1 MKNKTSLIKC
11 AAVIAALLC
20 SMQVP
25 TRAITVVDA
34 QNKQPISSAAVF
46 NNKGSIIG
54 FTDADGIFSADTP
67 SDFPLNIQCL
77 GYEYG
82 KASSN
87 DMTVE
92 MAQRSYKLPE
102 VTVKPESK
110 DIMRVVCYQRSFIT
124 AKYED
129 KCNSTIEEGFFDIFI
144 PLNEKLKKMKG
155 LNKRRTLKTHRYM
168 CFTKKNDTDS
178 FAYNTKPGN
187 MHELST
193 EMAGLKPETDIVEPE
208 SLQQLESG
216 TAGYYKKP
224 YGTIVCTKTPQTF
237 QTETDYVKEHI
248 KPGKNCYS
256 PNVLKSL
263 GATTDFYKYTGK
275 TIFRTNSKHSYGY
288 QDIIISSCSF
298 VMDLRGKWFKR
309 ILNTDDTI
317 KVKGFDE
324 VYCADIEYYTADE
337 FTQMTS
343 EKKIPPYRKDIPENV
358 QPLDPAQQRIVDRC
372 NQIRMLQKDT
382 PTDKNE

>member
-11 AAVIAALLC
+11 AATIAALLC
-20 SMQVP
+20 SIQMS

-34 QNKQPISSAAVF
+34 QNKQPISTAAVF

-54 FTDADGIFSADTP
+54 FTDADGFYSAGNP

-82 KASSN
+82 KATSN

-92 MAQRSYKLPE
+92 MAQRAYKLPE

-110 DIMRVVCYQRSFIT
+110 DIMRVVCYHRT
-124 AKYED
+124 LETLKYED
-129 KCNSTIEEGFFDIFI
+129 KCNSGIEEGFFDIFI

-155 LNKRRTLKTHRYM
+155 LNKKRALETHRYI

-178 FAYNTKPGN
+178 FAYNNKPGY
-187 MHELST
+187 MLELAT
-193 EMAGLKPETDIVEPE
+193 ETTGLKPDMDIVEPE

-216 TAGYYKKP
+216 TASYYKKY

-237 QTETDYVKEHI
+237 QTETDCIKEHI

-288 QDIIISSCSF
+288 QDIIISTCSF
-298 VMDLRGKWFKR
+298 VMDFRGKWFKKM
-309 ILNTDDTI
+309 LNTDDTI
-317 KVKGFDE
+317 KLTGFDE
-324 VYCADIEYYTADE
+324 VYLAEIEYYTAEE
-337 FTQMTS
+337 FTQITS
-343 EKKIPPYRKDIPENV
+343 EKKIPPYSKSIPENV

-372 NQIRMLQKDT
+372 NEIRKLQKDM
-382 PTDKNE
+382 PTDKKE